1 MKYNLKV
8 YWTIGATVEV
18 EADSLEAA
26 VEKVNGAPL
35 PENGEYLEGSF
46 EVDEERLAEDYPN
59 ETSSFDYGLK
69 DLPLLH
75 NKAFNALMRSGVDTV
90 AELLKIGKD
99 QLEAIIPKGY
109 FPNLMT
115 SVHEAGLFFPWE
127 NIVSATFVSVWDGG
141 ATRIETACKVNIDT
155 REVFDI
161 EKTDVSTNGLDILD
175 YEEVLIDGKSYPV
188 CRADSDDEEWKE
200 GDFWYV

>member
-1 MKYNLKV
+1 MKYHLNV
-8 YWTIGATVEV
+8 YWTMAATVEV
-18 EADSLEAA
+18 EADSLDNA
-26 VEKVNGAPL
+26 VKQAKVAFL

-46 EVDEERLAEDYPN
+46 EVDKERLAEDYPN
-59 ETSSFDYGLK
+59 EISSFDYGLE

-75 NKAFNALMRSGVDTV
+75 IKAFNALMRSGVDTV
-90 AELLKIGKD
+90 AKLLKISKE

-127 NIVSATFVSVWDGG
+127 NIVAATFVSVWDGG
-141 ATRIETACKVNIDT
+141 ATRIESDCNVSMDT
-155 REVFDI
+155 REVFAI
-161 EKTDVSTNGLDILD
+161 GQADVSTMDLDILD
-175 YEEVLIDGKSYPV
+175 HEEVLIDGKIYPV
-188 CRADSDDEEWKE
+188 YRADSDDDEWEE